1 MLLLLNG
8 LFSYFISKFASFFG
22 LKPPC
27 ILCSRVDHLFEPDPP
42 RKSYRRYLCDSHK
55 VEVSQLG
62 FCSLHRRLA
71 DAGDMCED
79 CGSSRPVPGGGGAV
93 LSWMRRSEMGEK
105 DLKCSCCGIA
115 LESGFYSPYFLSK
128 PNWGILDYTN
138 KEDLGK
144 DAFFEVEE
152 GKIVGFD
159 VLDRVCERERDM
171 MKAILDGEEKCT
183 NDNHGDAISI
193 SEPKELRG
201 MLLPDLEKDK
211 LTDKEFQDE
220 NTNKNA
226 NSEVEKKNNWFPN
239 FEEEPLIQLPDS
251 VPVQLADSSAMTARH
266 LDQNAVESASMI
278 VLELLDSITMTKEC
292 DLNQLCGE
300 QEIGSDNGSAIHV
313 ADPLDVDVAIEEE
326 KNIVSISEEETAGLV
341 EQRSSNAIE
350 EEGKCTIQSFEFHM
364 IVCPVNLN
372 QAFTLMLLLD
382 VDFSLMI
389 SLKCR
394 H

>member
-27 ILCSRVDHLFEPDPP
+27 ILCSRVDHLFEHDPP
-42 RKSYRRYLCDSHK
+42 RKSYHRYLCDSHK

-171 MKAILDGEEKCT
+171 MEVILERENKGT
-183 NDNHGDAISI
+183 NDNHEDAIAI
-193 SEPKELRG
+193 SEPEEVRG
-201 MLLPDLEKDK
+201 MLPLDLEKDK

-220 NTNKNA
+220 NA
-226 NSEVEKKNNWFPN
+226 NSEVEKKNNWVPN
-239 FEEEPLIQLPDS
+239 FEEEPLIKLHDS
-251 VPVQLADSSAMTARH
+251 VPVKIDDSSAMTAWH

-292 DLNQLCGE
+292 DLNQFCGE
-300 QEIGSDNGSAIHV
+300 QEIGSDNGSTIHV
-313 ADPLDVDVAIEEE
+313 ADLLDVDVALEEE
-326 KNIVSISEEETAGLV
+326 KKIVSISEEETAGLV

-364 IVCPVNLN
+364 IV
-372 QAFTLMLLLD
+372 
-382 VDFSLMI
+382 
-389 SLKCR
+389 
-394 H
+394 

>member
-105 DLKCSCCGIA
+105 DLKCSCCGIV

-171 MKAILDGEEKCT
+171 MEAILDGEKKGT
-183 NDNHGDAISI
+183 NDNHGDAIS
-193 SEPKELRG
+193 EPEVVRG
-201 MLLPDLEKDK
+201 KMPPDLEKEK

-226 NSEVEKKNNWFPN
+226 NSEVEKENNWVPN
-239 FEEEPLIQLPDS
+239 FEEEPLIKLHDS
-251 VPVQLADSSAMTARH
+251 IPVKIDDSSAMTARH

-278 VLELLDSITMTKEC
+278 VLELLDSST
-292 DLNQLCGE
+292 
-300 QEIGSDNGSAIHV
+300 IHV
-313 ADPLDVDVAIEEE
+313 ADPLDIDVALEEE

-364 IVCPVNLN
+364 IV
-372 QAFTLMLLLD
+372 
-382 VDFSLMI
+382 
-389 SLKCR
+389 
-394 H
+394 